1 MSRAMGSLRRT
12 DMCGTLRA
20 ADAGRAVVLMGWVHR
35 RRDHGGLVFIDLR
48 DRSGLVQVVV
58 SPETS
63 PEAHRAA
70 EEVRSEYVL
79 AVEGTVRRRPE
90 GTANPALP
98 TGEVEVATARL
109 TVLNEAKTLP
119 FAVDEA
125 AGAGEVAESVR
136 LKYRYLDLRRPSLQR
151 NLLLRHRAARVVRD
165 YYDRHGFVEVET
177 PVLYKST
184 PEGAREYLVPSR
196 VWPGEFYALPQ
207 SPQLFKQILMIA
219 GFDRYVQIVK
229 CFRDE
234 EQRADRQPEFT
245 QIDVEMSF
253 VDRDDVLEVNEGMI
267 AELWRQVAGVEVPR
281 PFPRMTYA
289 EAMARF
295 GTDKPDLRFGLELV
309 DLTDL
314 AAGAGFKVFA
324 DAAAAGG
331 LVKAIRVPGPAGGA
345 VSRKELDEL
354 TELVKGFGAKGLAW
368 ARVGRGPADWQS
380 PVAKFFAPET
390 RAAMAARLSAGA
402 DDLLLFVADVP
413 AVVHEALGRLR
424 LELGRRLGLIEP
436 DSWRFVW
443 ILEFPLVAWDAEAKR
458 WAAMHHPFTAPL
470 DEDLPKL
477 ETDPA
482 SVRAKAYDL
491 VLNGV
496 ELGGGSIRIHQRDIQ
511 ARMFRLLGLSEE
523 EARAKF
529 GFLLEA
535 LEYGTPPHGG
545 IAFGFD
551 RTVMLLAG
559 ESTIREVIAFPKNQ
573 RAADLMVGAPSP
585 VDPKQIRELHIRLA
599 PEAEQRLREGEA
611 RLRS

>member
-1 MSRAMGSLRRT
+1 MSQGMGSLRRT

-20 ADAGRAVVLMGWVHR
+20 ADTGRAVVLMGWVQR
-35 RRDHGGLVFIDLR
+35 RRDHGGLIFIDLR

-70 EEVRSEYVL
+70 EEVRSEYVV
-79 AVEGTVRRRPE
+79 AVEGAVRRRPE
-90 GTANPALP
+90 GTANPGLP
-98 TGEVEVATARL
+98 TGEVEVAASRL

-119 FAVDEA
+119 FVIDEA
-125 AGAGEVAESVR
+125 AGATGEVSESVR
-136 LKYRYLDLRRPSLQR
+136 LRYRYLDLRRPSLQR
-151 NLLLRHRAARVVRD
+151 NLVLRHRAARVVRD
-165 YYDRHGFVEVET
+165 YYDRQGFVEVET
-177 PVLYKST
+177 PILYKST

-207 SPQLFKQILMIA
+207 SPQLFKQILMVA
-219 GFDRYVQIVK
+219 GLDRYVQIVK

-267 AELWRQVAGVEVPR
+267 AELWRQVAGVELPR

-314 AAGAGFKVFA
+314 AAGAGFKVFS

-345 VSRKELDEL
+345 MSRKELDEL
-354 TELVKGFGAKGLAW
+354 TELVKGFGARGLAW
-368 ARVGRGPADWQS
+368 AKVGPGPADWQS
-380 PVAKFFAPET
+380 PIAKFLSDEV
-390 RAAMAARLSAGA
+390 RGAMAARLGGGA
-402 DDLLLFVADVP
+402 DDLLLFVADAA

-424 LELGRRLGLIEP
+424 LELGRRLGLMDP
-436 DSWRFVW
+436 SAWRFVW
-443 ILEFPLVAWDAEAKR
+443 IVEFPLVTWDAEARR

-477 ETDPA
+477 EQAPG

-496 ELGGGSIRIHQRDIQ
+496 ELGGGSIRIHQRDVQ

-585 VDPKQIRELHIRLA
+585 VDPGQLLELHIRLA
-599 PEAEQRLREGEA
+599 PEVEAAREAEPRPRQ
-611 RLRS
+611 